1 MRSTPGSG
9 SNSQQESE
17 QLPPQAESVND
28 TVPIQIEDDDETED
42 QDFSIKRKVR
52 SVVWNDFKI
61 VKVSGDVKAQ
71 CKHCHKQLG
80 GSSRNGTK
88 HLHDHLWICT
98 LRKIKLN
105 SQNKTLAQS
114 ALRFSSQEGGNICR
128 KLYI

>member
-9 SNSQQESE
+9 SSSQQESE

-28 TVPIQIEDDDETED
+28 TEPIQIEDGDETED
-42 QDFSIKRKVR
+42 QDFGTKSKLR

-61 VKVSGDVKAQ
+61 MKVSGDVEAQ

-88 HLHDHLWICT
+88 HLHDHLRICM
-98 LRKIKLN
+98 LRNIKLN
-105 SQNKTLAQS
+105 SPNKTLAQY
-114 ALRFSSQEGGNICR
+114 ALKFSSQEGENICR